1 MNDKSFTFKLK
12 EVGDAGEFSG
22 YASVFD
28 VVDLQGERVKGSA
41 FKRTLDHSGGRIPI
55 LWNHDPAEPIGVSTS
70 MREDS
75 HGLHIDGKLNL
86 ETQRGREAHSLLK
99 QGALK
104 GLSIGYDVVKD
115 TIMDGVRDLVEL
127 KLWETS
133 IVTFPA
139 NVQAGVSTIKTSI
152 SSNLPLAERSK
163 PWSKAS
169 ALKRVKAWA
178 GAEDGPNAKYRR
190 AFLWYDKAD
199 GENFGAYKLPIGDV
213 VDGELK
219 AVPRA
224 VFAAAAALQ
233 GARGGVDIPDSD
245 KSKIRS
251 NLTRYYDKLD
261 MSPPWTSA
269 WGGDLENV
277 QMTPNE
283 SKTLK
288 EARDVLD
295 ALLARTGN
303 DDSGSTHSDE
313 STLAK
318 EPGAEAKDTSEN
330 SLADLMQ
337 EMRNDAAS
345 RQR

>member
-1 MNDKSFTFKLK
+1 
-12 EVGDAGEFSG
+12 
-22 YASVFD
+22 
-28 VVDLQGERVKGSA
+28 
-41 FKRTLDHSGGRIPI
+41 
-55 LWNHDPAEPIGVSTS
+55 

-75 HGLHIDGKLNL
+75 HGLYVEGKINL
-86 ETQRGREAHSLLK
+86 ETQRGREARSLLQ

-115 TIMDGVRDLVEL
+115 TISEGVRDLVEL
-127 KLWETS
+127 KLWEFS
-133 IVTFPA
+133 LVTFPA
-139 NVQAGVSTIKTSI
+139 NTRAAVALETVKTSI
-152 SSNLPLAERSK
+152 LSSLPLADRSK
-163 PWSKAS
+163 PWSKSS

-251 NLTRYYDKLD
+251 SLTKYYDKLD

-269 WGGDLENV
+269 LGGDLENV
-277 QMTPNE
+277 RVTPQE
-283 SKTLK
+283 SKTLR

-295 ALLARTGN
+295 ALLARTGD
-303 DDSGSTHSDE
+303 DDSGSTHSDD
-313 STLAK
+313 STLAT
-318 EPGAEAKDTSEN
+318 ELGAEAKDSEN

-337 EMRNDAAS
+337 EMRRDAAD